1 MKTLAICLLVLY
13 AAIPTRLSAQATDC
27 NDPHASPRESAIAL
41 QQWENRSSPVGGRG
55 GEE

>member
-41 QQWENRSSPVGGRG
+41 QQWENRSSPV
-55 GEE
+55 